1 MADDEQQ
8 QPQDVPQHENDN
20 QDNHHQ
26 PPQQLPPT
34 TVTAVN
40 IKIPPFWPADPEV
53 WFAQVD
59 AQFNTHN
66 ITSQKTI

>member
-8 QPQDVPQHENDN
+8 QHQDVPEHENDI
-20 QDNHHQ
+20 QDNHQ
-26 PPQQLPPT
+26 LPPQQLPT

-53 WFAQVD
+53 SFAQID
-59 AQFNTHN
+59 AQLTL
-66 ITSQKTI
+66 